1 MVKKTSNQFRPPIVT
16 LMGHIDH
23 GKTTLLDKI
32 RSSQLWKKET
42 GGITQHIAAYQVKLK
57 DHPTPITFIDTPGHA
72 AFVNMRQT
80 GSQITDLIVLVVS
93 ATEGLKAQTK
103 ECLKL
108 IDKLSLPFIVAINKI
123 DLPNASAD
131 KVKGQLV
138 ELGLSPEDYGGQI
151 SCLPL
156 SAKTGQGIDKLLE
169 TIILNAEVME
179 LKSQPQAPL
188 EAFVV
193 ESKLDA
199 RRGPVASLIVKKG
212 TLCLGDTVYLQ
223 DQAVKIKSIIDPF
236 GVYVKKILPGFS
248 AEVLGF
254 DSPPGVASLITAT
267 PVFSAKTEI
276 PAEGKCLE
284 KSLAIIL
291 KADTQGT
298 LDALLKSFSD
308 DVFVVHSGI
317 GPISENDVF
326 LASSSCTQIFAFNLK
341 TDKFIEKLAK
351 SQGVRLFQS
360 KIIYEII
367 DDINHQVLKI
377 LEPTIDET
385 TVGEGKI
392 IAEFNINK
400 QRIAGVK
407 TLSGELA
414 KGATI
419 HLKRDDKIIKDSK
432 IDSIK
437 QGKSDVDKVK
447 TGTECGLTFKPY
459 IDFKLNDVIISYY
472 KTEEEQK

>member
-1 MVKKTSNQFRPPIVT
+1 MVKKNTSNQFRPPIVT

-32 RSSQLWKKET
+32 RSSHLWKKET
-42 GGITQHIAAYQVKLK
+42 GGITQHIAAYQVKLEN
-57 DHPTPITFIDTPGHA
+57 HSTPITFIDTPGHA

-123 DLPNASAD
+123 DMPNASAD

-156 SAKTGQGIDKLLE
+156 SAKTGQGVDKLLE

-254 DSPPGVASLITAT
+254 ASPPGVASLITAT
-267 PVFSAKTEI
+267 PVSSAKTET
-276 PAEGKCLE
+276 PLEGKCSD

-298 LDALLKSFSD
+298 LDALLKSFNE

-351 SQGVRLFQS
+351 NQSVRLFQS

-367 DDINHQVLKI
+367 DDINHQVLRI

-407 TLSGELA
+407 TLSGQLT

-472 KTEEEQK
+472 KTEE